1 VILHIVL
8 LKPLANLSE
17 ADRGLLRAAI
27 ERAASEIPSVRRFRI
42 GSRLSGG
49 PSYAT
54 AAPDAFPF
62 AAVVE
67 FDDRE
72 ALEAYLAHPVHA
84 ELGQRFNAS
93 LETAIVGDFDAE
105 DVWVRGSG
113 ERGAVSSGQRG
124 SGQRG
129 NSEERSARER

>member
-42 GSRLSGG
+42 GSRLSDG

-54 AAPDAFPF
+54 AAPDAFSF

-67 FDDRE
+67 FDDRD
-72 ALEAYLAHPVHA
+72 ALEAYLGHPAHA
-84 ELGQRFNAS
+84 ELGVRFNAS
-93 LETAIVGDFDAE
+93 LETAIVGDFAAE
-105 DVWVRGSG
+105 DLRIARRGSG
-113 ERGAVSSGQRG
+113 IGDQDQG
-124 SGQRG
+124 SVG
-129 NSEERSARER
+129 